1 MSTLCG
7 AEMVSSGAE
16 PRRNKRWIALFY
28 HLVHY
33 LSFSNNT
40 FNVFFLW
47 VRTIFNEELPWIN
60 YSLCFK
66 FTAPAQN
73 NVVSVVFLWLLYNIC
88 FLISRFQLSAG
99 SCLLLRSCDHFHFFD
114 KIPHFINNSLVLQF
128 SNPCCGLL
136 LIILSQIMKS
146 NIISPFLIRYMRSLY
161 FTHTIFYVHVCWV
174 YFKY

>member
-7 AEMVSSGAE
+7 VEMVSSGAE

-99 SCLLLRSCDHFHFFD
+99 SCLLLRSCDHFHFFN

-146 NIISPFLIRYMRSLY
+146 NIISPLQFATCALRSLY
-161 FTHTIFYVHVCWV
+161 FTHTIFYVHGR
-174 YFKY
+174 